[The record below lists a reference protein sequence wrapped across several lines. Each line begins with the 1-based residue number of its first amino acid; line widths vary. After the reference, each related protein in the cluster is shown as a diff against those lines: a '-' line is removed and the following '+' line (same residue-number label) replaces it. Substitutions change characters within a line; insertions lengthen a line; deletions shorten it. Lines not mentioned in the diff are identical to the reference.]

1 MVHSVLTC
9 HPQRS
14 RGTLRV
20 ALAPPSVEWTLLSA
34 ASEAPGHAVS
44 IRRQN
49 TLPDTNR
56 PHPTRRSRA
65 SPRSAHKGR
74 TPPRLSP
81 RHPTIRVISCP
92 REGHDFTRA
101 RTHPASVIP
110 SEVEGP
116 CVLAKR
122 GASSFF
128 AHFAKKGG
136 RQHCRK
142 ARFLWE
148 GHDFSRAIKTRN
160 RFRHR
165 QPARPD
171 KKQIARSPLFQS
183 LRRPVNHLPRDGIIL
198 NLDVAAGNAAPLP
211 FSLLRR
217 HPYRSRHL
225 DQSVQFFRHASL
237 AETTC
242 YSQV

>member
-1 MVHSVLTC
+1 MVHPVLTC

-14 RGTLRV
+14 RGTLRL

-56 PHPTRRSRA
+56 PHPTRRSLA

-74 TPPRLSP
+74 SPPRLSP
-81 RHPTIRVISCP
+81 RHPTIRVISCS

-101 RTHPASVIP
+101 RTYPASVIP

-128 AHFAKKGG
+128 RALCEKG
-136 RQHCRK
+136 
-142 ARFLWE
+142 WE
-148 GHDFSRAIKTRN
+148 
-160 RFRHR
+160 
-165 QPARPD
+165 
-171 KKQIARSPLFQS
+171 
-183 LRRPVNHLPRDGIIL
+183 
-198 NLDVAAGNAAPLP
+198 AGAPCLAP
-211 FSLLRR
+211 FETWDSLLRR

-225 DQSVQFFRHASL
+225 DQFVQFFRRGRPSLKRHATAKSK
-237 AETTC
+237 
-242 YSQV
+242 V

>member
-9 HPQRS
+9 HPERS
-14 RGTLRV
+14 RGTLRL
-20 ALAPPSVEWTLLSA
+20 ALAPPSVERTLLSA
-34 ASEAPGHAVS
+34 ASEAPGQAVS
-44 IRRQN
+44 IRRRN
-49 TLPDTNR
+49 TLPDTDS

-74 TPPRLSP
+74 SPPRLSP
-81 RHPTIRVISCP
+81 RHPTIRVISCS

-101 RTHPASVIP
+101 RTYPASVIP

-142 ARFLWE
+142 ARFT
-148 GHDFSRAIKTRN
+148 GRARLHSCHKAQKKDSGPANPPDRTRS
-160 RFRHR
+160 
-165 QPARPD
+165 
-171 KKQIARSPLFQS
+171 RSPA
-183 LRRPVNHLPRDGIIL
+183 HLSSNPS
-198 NLDVAAGNAAPLP
+198 AAP
-211 FSLLRR
+211 
-217 HPYRSRHL
+217 
-225 DQSVQFFRHASL
+225 
-237 AETTC
+237 
-242 YSQV
+242 